1 MKKVKQTPEERKA
14 KQKLAGEIYR
24 NSWSPER
31 RAEVNEQKR
40 LYGLK
45 NKEKLAEK
53 RKLYYET
60 NKEQMQANSKTYH
73 QQVRDEIA
81 AKRAAG
87 IEVIIKKQIRAPRV
101 RKVIAQP
108 SNMATIKEIA
118 KSLELLTNK
127 FREMISDPIYNFP
140 KPAMIRIDGV
150 DLYEIVEV
158 GEWIQQHKE
167 AITYVTITGAIRKK
181 TGITI
186 SKRVMLVTAW
196 LQASKHV
203 TKYCNAQRVAI
214 NSNQFWSRWA

>member
-60 NKEQMQANSKTYH
+60 NKEQ
-73 QQVRDEIA
+73 IA

-87 IEVIIKKQIRAPRV
+87 IEVIKKQKPR
-101 RKVIAQP
+101 KGA
-108 SNMATIKEIA
+108 SN
-118 KSLELLTNK
+118 
-127 FREMISDPIYNFP
+127 
-140 KPAMIRIDGV
+140 
-150 DLYEIVEV
+150 
-158 GEWIQQHKE
+158 
-167 AITYVTITGAIRKK
+167 
-181 TGITI
+181 
-186 SKRVMLVTAW
+186 
-196 LQASKHV
+196 
-203 TKYCNAQRVAI
+203 
-214 NSNQFWSRWA
+214 

>member
-53 RKLYYET
+53 RKL
-60 NKEQMQANSKTYH
+60 
-73 QQVRDEIA
+73 
-81 AKRAAG
+81 
-87 IEVIIKKQIRAPRV
+87 
-101 RKVIAQP
+101 
-108 SNMATIKEIA
+108 
-118 KSLELLTNK
+118 
-127 FREMISDPIYNFP
+127 
-140 KPAMIRIDGV
+140 
-150 DLYEIVEV
+150 
-158 GEWIQQHKE
+158 
-167 AITYVTITGAIRKK
+167 
-181 TGITI
+181 
-186 SKRVMLVTAW
+186 VTAW

-203 TKYCNAQRVAI
+203 TKYCNTQRVAI